1 MTGGNI
7 ADNLVTQSEV
17 NEMLR
22 IHEIINPDDQGFS
35 TPSLL
40 DEIKNAI
47 LDSGKLKLEE
57 WKSLRD
63 KIREIE
69 ELIPHMDMI
78 IQLKEQQ
85 ERRNR
90 IMGSH

>member
-1 MTGGNI
+1 MPATDI
-7 ADNLVTQSEV
+7 TDKLITQSEV
-17 NEMLR
+17 DEMLR
-22 IHEIINPDDQGFS
+22 IHEIIKPS
-35 TPSLL
+35 TDGGPKSPSLL

-47 LDSGKLKLEE
+47 LDSGKLKLDE

-78 IQLKEQQ
+78 IRLKEQQ
-85 ERRNR
+85 ERRDR
-90 IMGSH
+90 ILND